1 MLTLFDFLQRWRFLL
16 LLFALLALLVVQP
29 IASAFGLMTTLFNA
43 LVVAVMIALV
53 IALAADSR
61 WRAIAGVF
69 CIAVAAFIF
78 GGRFLSAAGQ
88 VASEGA
94 GQAIGAAFFVI
105 VAGKI
110 VYSIFRSPQ
119 LTFDS
124 VFGAVCGYLLLGLA
138 WALAYDMI
146 YAARPESFAIAPVA
160 VQHMHEPGG
169 YRHLFVY
176 YSFVTLTTVGYGD
189 ITPISAP
196 ARTLSWFEAMT
207 GQLYLTVLIAG
218 LISALVASRPMRVNL
233 VGPEGEK

>member
-1 MLTLFDFLQRWRFLL
+1 MSTLFDLLQHWRFLL
-16 LLFALLALLVVQP
+16 LLFALVALLVVQP

-43 LVVAVMIALV
+43 LVVVVMIALV

-61 WRAIAGVF
+61 WRVIAGF
-69 CIAVAAFIF
+69 CCVAVAALIF

-94 GQAIGAAFFVI
+94 GQAVGAAFFVI

-110 VYSIFRSPQ
+110 VYSIVRSRQ
-119 LTFDS
+119 LTVDS
-124 VFGAVCGYLLLGLA
+124 VCGAVCGYLLLGLA

-146 YAARPESFAIAPVA
+146 YAARPESFAITPVT
-160 VQHMHEPGG
+160 VQQLHGPGED
-169 YRHLFVY
+169 RHLFGY

-218 LISALVASRPMRVNL
+218 LISDLVASRPMRVG
-233 VGPEGEK
+233 VIRPVDET